1 MALSQMRAIL
11 ITGGTGFI
19 GRSLTRSLVNRDYT
33 VTVLTRNASQVEG
46 LDRVTFIQSLEQ
58 IQDSATIDVV
68 INLAGEPLA
77 AGRWNDHRKR
87 EFFES
92 RVSITRAIS
101 RLIERLDRK
110 PRVLLSGSAIG
121 WYGPHEDE
129 PLDESSQA
137 VGCFSQDLCSAW
149 ESEAKVIEQ
158 PGLRICL
165 LRIGIVLG
173 REGGPLK
180 ELCRSHRLGVNAILG
195 DGRQYISWIH
205 IEDMVGLITYLIEHD
220 DVEGVVNCTA
230 PNPVA
235 QRDFARTIAEY
246 LQTWITIMIPG
257 WLLRLM
263 VGEMADEVV
272 ITGQRVLPAKALAAG
287 YSYKYS
293 DLKEA
298 LGDLLG

>member
-1 MALSQMRAIL
+1 MRAIL
-11 ITGGTGFI
+11 VTGGTGFI

-46 LDRVTFIQSLEQ
+46 LDRVTFIQSLDQ
-58 IQDSATIDVV
+58 LADDATIDVI

-77 AGRWNDHRKR
+77 ASRWNDQRKR
-87 EFFES
+87 DFLDS
-92 RVSITRAIS
+92 RVSITQAIGQ
-101 RLIERLDRK
+101 LVERLDRK
-110 PRVLLSGSAIG
+110 PNVLLSGSAIG
-121 WYGPHEDE
+121 WYGPHKDE
-129 PLDESSQA
+129 PLNESSQA
-137 VGCFSQDLCSAW
+137 VGCFSHDLCAAW
-149 ESEAKVIEQ
+149 EAEAKKMQ
-158 PGLRICL
+158 QSGLRICL
-165 LRIGIVLG
+165 LRIGVVLG
-173 REGGPLK
+173 SEGGPLK
-180 ELCRSHRLGVNAILG
+180 ELSRSHRLGVNAVFG
-195 DGRQYISWIH
+195 DGSQYISWIH
-205 IEDMVGLITYLIEHD
+205 IDDMIGLITYLIVHD
-220 DVEGVVNCTA
+220 DLEGVVNCTA

-246 LQTWITIMIPG
+246 LQTWIMIMIPG